1 MAGRTI
7 GTRVCSALKE
17 LCKHGKVLVEV
28 TLQSSLVCS
37 YIQNQS
43 FKIKADEENL
53 SYLKILY
60 TKKLSKT
67 NTRHSSNVGLMLDQ
81 RLRRWPNDKPTLDEC
96 LVFAGCPMDL
106 VGDEEVT
113 TIHLLSVRYTEDSD

>member
-7 GTRVCSALKE
+7 GTRVCSTLKE
-17 LCKHGKVLVEV
+17 LCKHGKMLVKV
-28 TLQSSLVCS
+28 TLESSLVCS

-60 TKKLSKT
+60 TKKIIKSKHET
-67 NTRHSSNVGLMLDQ
+67 FIQCWFNVG
-81 RLRRWPNDKPTLDEC
+81 PASTTL
-96 LVFAGCPMDL
+96 AQQ
-106 VGDEEVT
+106 
-113 TIHLLSVRYTEDSD
+113 